1 MDKRGTSIQYQVSN
15 VYLFNMVYG
24 KWNEFADKLNKGP
37 QAMKE
42 MLFDAWNEVKENLL
56 KNEEIEVLDKDRE
69 ITKDDFEI
77 TMNKTKKG
85 ITIFY
90 IIFPDTDSPAA
101 SKCVAIA
108 LTPQM
113 PRYFTM
119 EYSTALS
126 DLVRMMGEDAVI
138 EMIGKDVYDN
148 RKERKEF
155 IMGEFVLTQEGV
167 KHINLGEIPNGT
179 IANFGYHVHLN
190 VDGKAE

>member
-1 MDKRGTSIQYQVSN
+1 MEKMGTSIQYQLSN

-24 KWNEFADKLNKGP
+24 KWNEFSEKLNKGP

-56 KNEEIEVLDKDRE
+56 KNEELEVWDKDRE

-77 TMNKTKKG
+77 TMNKTEKG
-85 ITIFY
+85 IIIFY

-101 SKCVAIA
+101 SKCVALA

-119 EYSTALS
+119 VGEHFVALE
-126 DLVRMMGEDAVI
+126 LI
-138 EMIGKDVYDN
+138 
-148 RKERKEF
+148 
-155 IMGEFVLTQEGV
+155 
-167 KHINLGEIPNGT
+167 
-179 IANFGYHVHLN
+179 
-190 VDGKAE
+190 